1 MLIRRTRTRDV
12 RHRPSRNSSEGLRV
26 CGPERQPQG
35 RIPFRIGHVG
45 EDAVSKDVFAWVGSI
60 RACREPPFVMN
71 RVPGSCGVLDV
82 HRLFVL
88 TSYRICPGLDHIGV
102 FLSLVLIF
110 LRCGAR
116 FSACPI
122 FKWFFFA
129 TEGEKER

>member
-1 MLIRRTRTRDV
+1 M
-12 RHRPSRNSSEGLRV
+12 RHRPSGTSSEGLRV

-45 EDAVSKDVFAWVGSI
+45 EDAVSQDVFAWVGSI

-88 TSYRICPGLDHIGV
+88 TSYRICPGLDLVGV
-102 FLSLVLIF
+102 FQSSCSHF

-122 FKWFFFA
+122 YKCFFFLRLRA
-129 TEGEKER
+129 RRER

>member
-1 MLIRRTRTRDV
+1 M
-12 RHRPSRNSSEGLRV
+12 RHRPSGTSSEGLRV

-35 RIPFRIGHVG
+35 RIPFRIGNVG
-45 EDAVSKDVFAWVGSI
+45 EDAVSQDVFAWVGSI

-88 TSYRICPGLDHIGV
+88 TSYRICPGLDLVGV
-102 FLSLVLIF
+102 FQSSCSHF

-122 FKWFFFA
+122 YKCFFFA
-129 TEGEKER
+129 TEGEKREMR